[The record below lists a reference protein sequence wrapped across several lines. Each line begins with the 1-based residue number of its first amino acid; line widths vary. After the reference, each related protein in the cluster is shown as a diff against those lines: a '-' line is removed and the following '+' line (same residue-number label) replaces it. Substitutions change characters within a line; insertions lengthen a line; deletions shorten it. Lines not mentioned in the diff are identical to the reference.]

1 MHYSSECVDG
11 DTDIYSRWYMY
22 ACEFVCADDQSEH
35 ITHRGGKQPSV
46 AGKAID
52 SPFPY

>member
-1 MHYSSECVDG
+1 MAGV
-11 DTDIYSRWYMY
+11 Y
-22 ACEFVCADDQSEH
+22 ACEFVCVADQSEH
-35 ITHRGGKQPSV
+35 ITHRRGKWRSV